1 MPNIDHDLLMS
12 LMDTIPDRI
21 YFKDREGR
29 FLSVNRAMR
38 EFMKVPDAESMRGRT
53 DFDFFLPAHAQP
65 AFNDEQWVIATGQP
79 IIGKI
84 EREDLPDGRVTWVST
99 TKVPMRDGAGT
110 IIGTCGISRDVT
122 EEHSNVEQL
131 ENYAQMLAARQAQT
145 DQELML
151 ARQVQQ
157 AMLPQVYPPV
167 PRGAE
172 PQDCSL
178 RFSHRYIPEAMV
190 GGDFFTITPL
200 SDTQVGV
207 LICDVMGH
215 GVPAA
220 LITAVQR
227 VLVEELQTVA
237 AEPGRFLTELNTRLH
252 HFFDPLPT
260 SMFVTGFYIV
270 IDAAS
275 GVVRFANAGHPRP
288 LRISR
293 STGELRILGADQLK
307 PPFAL
312 GVIPDSVYGVEEE
325 KIASGDILFLYTDG
339 IFDLGEG
346 KEMAFGDER
355 FIEMVRAAAA
365 KTGGAFLDDL
375 LARARAISGKTTF
388 EDDVCLVSIDFV
400 PHGADRRTQPLPAVA
415 TQPLPH
421 LS

>member
-1 MPNIDHDLLMS
+1 
-12 LMDTIPDRI
+12 MDTIPDRI

-38 EFMKVPDAESMRGRT
+38 EFMKVPDSDAMQGRT

-84 EREDLPDGRVTWVST
+84 EREDFSDGRVTWVST
-99 TKVPMRDGAGT
+99 TKVPMRDGSGA

-122 EEHSNVEQL
+122 EEHGKTEQL
-131 ENYAQMLAARQAQT
+131 ENYAKMLAEKQAQT

-151 ARQVQQ
+151 ACQVQQ
-157 AMLPQVYPPV
+157 AMLPQAFPTV
-167 PRGAE
+167 PRGAQ
-172 PQDCSL
+172 PDDCVL
-178 RFSHRYIPEAMV
+178 RFSHRYLPEAMV
-190 GGDFFTITPL
+190 GGDFFTVTPI

-227 VLVEELQTVA
+227 VLVEELQGVA
-237 AEPGRFLTELNTRLH
+237 SEPGRFLTELNTRLH

-260 SMFVTGFYIV
+260 SMFVTGLYLV
-270 IDAAS
+270 IDAGS

-293 STGELRILGADQLK
+293 STGELRILGGDLLK
-307 PPFAL
+307 QPFAL
-312 GVIPDSVYGVEEE
+312 GVIPDSTYGVEEE
-325 KIASGDILFLYTDG
+325 SISTGDILFLYTDG

-346 KEMAFGDER
+346 NEMAFGDER
-355 FIEMVRAAAA
+355 FLEMVRGAAAH
-365 KTGGAFLDDL
+365 TGGAFLDDL

-388 EDDVCLVSIDFV
+388 EDDVCLVSIDYT
-400 PHGADRRTQPLPAVA
+400 PHGADRRTQPLPNGKV
-415 TQPLPH
+415 
-421 LS
+421 

>member
-1 MPNIDHDLLMS
+1 MPFIDHALLMS

-29 FLSVNRAMR
+29 FLSVNQAMR
-38 EFMKVPDAESMRGRT
+38 DFLKAPDLESMRGRT

-79 IIGKI
+79 IIAKL
-84 EREDLPDGRVTWVST
+84 EREDLADGRVTWVST
-99 TKVPMRDGAGT
+99 TKVPMRDEAGN

-122 EEHSNVEQL
+122 EEHTKAEQL
-131 ENYAQMLAARQAQT
+131 EQYAKTLAEKQDQT
-145 DQELML
+145 EQELML

-157 AMLPQVYPPV
+157 AMLPQSYPSV
-167 PRGAE
+167 PRGAQPDE
-172 PQDCSL
+172 CVL

-190 GGDFFTITPL
+190 GGDFFTVTPL

-227 VLVEELQTVA
+227 VLVEELMPVA
-237 AEPGRFLTELNTRLH
+237 AEPGKFLTGLNTRLH

-260 SMFVTGFYIV
+260 SMFVTGLYLV
-270 IDAAS
+270 IDGAA

-288 LRISR
+288 LRLSR

-307 PPFAL
+307 SPFAL

-325 KIASGDILFLYTDG
+325 TINAGDILFLYTDG

-346 KEMAFGDER
+346 NEMAYGDER
-355 FIEMVRAAAA
+355 FLAMVRAAAA
-365 KTGGAFLDDL
+365 KTGGAFLDDV
-375 LARARAISGKTTF
+375 LASARAISGKTTF
-388 EDDVCLVSIDFV
+388 EDDVCLVAIEYA
-400 PHGADRRTQPLPAVA
+400 PRGQDRRTQLLPSA
-415 TQPLPH
+415 TQPLPKI
-421 LS
+421 